1 MSASCANKSFV
12 APSVLKRYQKTLSEP
27 NKWNAA
33 ASPIVTASVSATDQ
47 YWDETSSSVSLADD
61 VKQKIT
67 AIKSKFHQDRK
78 LLVKHLPRN
87 VVKQEISQLLNDYRI
102 KYIHITSNDDTS
114 STAMVTLEEPH
125 ILDDWNADNTF
136 LLRGQSVSVSPTPTE
151 MLLCVARLPL
161 YYGEDEFY
169 NLIKSCGD
177 VKTYFLM
184 ISEKTGK
191 SKGYGFV
198 QYTNKEHALAARNA
212 LNDKIVDTYQL
223 VCDWLDSS
231 HLTLKSLHSKCLYV
245 DKLPNNFRDM
255 GEFRKVFAKV
265 VNPPYCQIA
274 LRNGCPLDWGLV
286 EYLTAEDAELAQT
299 SCNNFPIRNQPIR
312 VVYYI
317 PGVRAI
323 NLYLRLLNDMP
334 PKGKSAGLL
343 PDPSGQS
350 IMQSIQ
356 SLSKQNP
363 IFAQN
368 LKNIIL
374 HQIQESKLPKDDD
387 LKQPTI
393 GTKCAQDIKGIDR
406 MPPPHSTI
414 KNCGKLRDE
423 KLGPSPPPSN
433 GAPAAATTGIVNTL
447 PIMNAN
453 GYVSQTAVSIVANT
467 AVPPPLVE
475 KLATYPR
482 PLSINVKEKPP
493 GLGSAAACL
502 NPQLFWND
510 LISPTS
516 FPLNGAYT
524 SIVPATIPIEP
535 AASPAAVAAAFNVP
549 AAQAAQMP
557 PPNFLHEVMN
567 LPNMQQNLLNL
578 INHPS
583 PAVSVSHSVPNLTA
597 VAAPAIFPA
606 LNGTGALEAANWAPA
621 LAGAGAEATLIPTHL
636 PHQFLTA
643 VPKTAATLIPNW
655 PPSIPT
661 FISHSSIP
669 TVFTSDCW
677 QTTASMPHSFIV
689 TQAASTPIVTGQKRK
704 LLPSPEKSPEGS
716 YIGQHSQGIGGHYA
730 DSYFKKKKMF

>member
-1 MSASCANKSFV
+1 MSTSCANIPFV
-12 APSVLKRYQKTLSEP
+12 ASSVLSRY
-27 NKWNAA
+27 A
-33 ASPIVTASVSATDQ
+33 ASPIVTASVSTTNDQ
-47 YWDETSSSVSLADD
+47 YWDDTNDTKPSPAALTLTLDD
-61 VKQKIT
+61 VKQKISV
-67 AIKSKFHQDRK
+67 IKSKFHQDRK

-87 VVKQEISQLLNDYRI
+87 VVKQEISQLLSDYRI

-114 STAMVTLEEPH
+114 GTAMVTLEDPH
-125 ILDDWNADNTF
+125 ILEDWNTDNPF
-136 LLRGQSVSVSPTPTE
+136 FLRGQSVSVSPTPTE

-169 NLIKSCGD
+169 NMIKSYGD
-177 VKTYFLM
+177 IKTYFLM

-198 QYTNKEHALAARNA
+198 QYTNKEHAMAARNA
-212 LNDKIVDTYQL
+212 LNDKIVDTFRL

-274 LRNGCPLDWGLV
+274 LKNGCPLDWGLV

-299 SCNNFPIRNQPIR
+299 SCNNVPIRNQPIR
-312 VVYYI
+312 VVFYI

-356 SLSKQNP
+356 NLSKQNP

-374 HQIQESKLPKDDD
+374 HQIQESKLSKDDD
-387 LKQPTI
+387 SQSAPTS
-393 GTKCAQDIKGIDR
+393 KSAQDTKIIDR
-406 MPPPHSTI
+406 MPPTHGVV
-414 KNCGKLRDE
+414 KNGKLLEE
-423 KLGPSPPPSN
+423 KLGPSPPPPSN
-433 GAPAAATTGIVNTL
+433 VASAAGIVNTL
-447 PIMNAN
+447 PMINAN
-453 GYVSQTAVSIVANT
+453 GFVSQTAVPTIVANT

-475 KLATYPR
+475 KLAAYPR

-493 GLGSAAACL
+493 GAAAACL

-516 FPLNGAYT
+516 FHQLNGAYT
-524 SIVPATIPIEP
+524 PMVPATIPIEP
-535 AASPAAVAAAFNVP
+535 TPPPAPATAAFTVP
-549 AAQAAQMP
+549 AVSAAQMPP
-557 PPNFLHEVMN
+557 PPNFLHEIIN
-567 LPNMQQNLLNL
+567 LPNMQQNLLSL
-578 INHPS
+578 INHHPS
-583 PAVSVSHSVPNLTA
+583 PACTVSHSVPNLTA
-597 VAAPAIFPA
+597 VATPAIFSTLNPA
-606 LNGTGALEAANWAPA
+606 GALEAANWSTT
-621 LAGAGAEATLIPTHL
+621 LTGAGAEAALIPTPL
-636 PHQFLTA
+636 PPQFLTA
-643 VPKTAATLIPNW
+643 VPKSAAALIPNW

-661 FISHSSIP
+661 FIPPSSIP
-669 TVFTSDCW
+669 TVFTSECW